1 MTYDDQRELLEVVTP
16 DGRSTGR
23 LLPRGQI
30 HREGHWHRT
39 RTVWV
44 VLTGEPDGPALLL
57 QQRGFT
63 KDTWGGL
70 LDVSSAGHLAPDD
83 PDPWRELEE
92 ELGVRPIQGPLIQLG
107 TRRVEGAHPRD
118 DLVDRELQDLWLW
131 LAPLAL
137 DGLRPA
143 RGEIEALLS
152 LDLAAVPDL
161 EHPDARTPA
170 RRLDAVTRTVTSA
183 VVTPPQLTPGLGP
196 YAAHAARLASR
207 ALAGKRDLRY
217 DPSYDLLAET

>member
-1 MTYDDQRELLEVVTP
+1 MTYDDQSELLEVVTP

-23 LLPRGQI
+23 LLRRLQI

-44 VLTGEPDGPALLL
+44 VLTGEPDGPGLVL

-92 ELGVRPIQGPLIQLG
+92 ELGVRPTDGPLIQLG
-107 TRRVEGAHPRD
+107 TRRVEGLHTHDGR
-118 DLVDRELQDLWLW
+118 VDRELQDLWLW
-131 LAPLAL
+131 LAPLSL
-137 DGLRPA
+137 EDLRPQP
-143 RGEIEALLS
+143 GEIEALLS
-152 LDLAAVPDL
+152 LDLEAVPNLDRL
-161 EHPDARTPA
+161 DARTPA
-170 RRLDAVTRTVTSA
+170 RRMDATTRNVASA
-183 VVTPPQLTPGLGP
+183 VVTSPELTPGLGP
-196 YAAHAARLASR
+196 FATHLAELAGL
-207 ALAGKRDLRY
+207 ALAGERDLRY
-217 DPSYDLLAET
+217 DPRFDLRA

>member
-1 MTYDDQRELLEVVTP
+1 MTYDDLREMLEVVTP
-16 DGRSTGR
+16 DGQSTGR
-23 LLPRGQI
+23 LLPRIRI

-44 VLTGEPDGPALLL
+44 VLTREPVGPALVL

-70 LDVSSAGHLAPDD
+70 LDVSSAGHLAPND

-92 ELGVRPIQGPLIQLG
+92 ELGVRPTQGPMIQLG

-137 DGLRPA
+137 DQLRPA
-143 RGEIEALLS
+143 PGEIEALLS
-152 LDLAAVPDL
+152 LDLAVVPDL
-161 EHPDARTPA
+161 DNPDTRTPA
-170 RRLDAVTRTVTSA
+170 RRLDAGTRTVTSA
-183 VVTPPQLTPGLGP
+183 AVTPPQLTPGLGP
-196 YAAHAARLASR
+196 YAAHAAQLARR
-207 ALAGKRDLRY
+207 ALAGERDLRY
-217 DPSYDLLAET
+217 DPAFDLRAET

>member
-1 MTYDDQRELLEVVTP
+1 MTYDDQSELLEVVTP

-23 LLPRGQI
+23 LLPRLRI

-44 VLTGEPDGPALLL
+44 VLTGETDGPALLL

-92 ELGVRPIQGPLIQLG
+92 ELGVRPTDGPLIRLG
-107 TRRVEGAHPRD
+107 TRRVEGAHPREG
-118 DLVDRELQDLWLW
+118 LVDRELQDLWLW
-131 LAPLAL
+131 LAPLSL
-137 DGLRPA
+137 EDLRPQPV
-143 RGEIEALLS
+143 EIEALLS
-152 LDLAAVPDL
+152 LDLAVVPDL
-161 EHPDARTPA
+161 DNPVARTPA
-170 RRLDAVTRTVTSA
+170 RRLDATTGTLAPTVITH
-183 VVTPPQLTPGLGP
+183 PKLTPGLGP
-196 YAAHAARLASR
+196 FAAHLVQLAAR
-207 ALAGKRDLRY
+207 ALAGERDLRY
-217 DPSYDLLAET
+217 DPRFDLRA

>member
-1 MTYDDQRELLEVVTP
+1 MTYDDQSELLEVVTP
-16 DGRSTGR
+16 DGHSTGR
-23 LLPRGQI
+23 LLPRIRI
-30 HREGHWHRT
+30 HREGHWHLT

-70 LDVSSAGHLAPDD
+70 LDVSSAGHLAPND

-92 ELGVRPIQGPLIQLG
+92 ELGVRPDQGPLIQLG

-118 DLVDRELQDLWLW
+118 GLVDRELQDLWLW

-137 DGLRPA
+137 GDLCPQP
-143 RGEIEALLS
+143 GEIEALLS
-152 LDLAAVPDL
+152 LDLETVPEL
-161 EHPDARTPA
+161 EKSEVRAPA
-170 RRLDAVTRTVTSA
+170 RRMDATTREIASA
-183 VVTPPQLTPGLGP
+183 VVISRELTPGLGP
-196 YAAHAARLASR
+196 YATHLAELASR
-207 ALAGKRDLRY
+207 ALAGERDLSYDRRY
-217 DPSYDLLAET
+217 DFRAET

>member
-1 MTYDDQRELLEVVTP
+1 MTYDDQGELLEVVTP
-16 DGRSTGR
+16 DGRATGR

-92 ELGVRPIQGPLIQLG
+92 ELGVRPTQGPLIQLG

-118 DLVDRELQDLWLW
+118 GLVDRELQDLWLW

-152 LDLAAVPDL
+152 LDLAVVPDL
-161 EHPDARTPA
+161 ERPDARTPA
-170 RRLDAVTRTVTSA
+170 RRLDAVTRTVEPA
-183 VVTPPQLTPGLGP
+183 VVTLPELTPGLGP
-196 YAAHAARLASR
+196 YAVHVARLSYR
-207 ALAGKRDLRY
+207 ALAGERELRY
-217 DPSYDLLAET
+217 DPRYDIRAET

>member
-30 HREGHWHRT
+30 HREGRWHRT

-44 VLTGEPDGPALLL
+44 VLTGESDGPALLL

-70 LDVSSAGHLAPDD
+70 LDVSCAGHLAPND

-92 ELGVRPIQGPLIQLG
+92 ELGVRPTQGPLIHLG
-107 TRRVEGAHPRD
+107 TRRVEGAHPHD
-118 DLVDRELQDLWLW
+118 DMVDRELQDLWLW
-131 LAPLAL
+131 LAPLYL
-137 DGLRPA
+137 KDLRPA

-152 LDLAAVPDL
+152 IDLAAVPDL
-161 EHPDARTPA
+161 EKSDARTPA
-170 RRLDAVTRTVTSA
+170 RRLDAVTRTVEPA

-196 YAAHAARLASR
+196 YAAHAARLSLR

>member
-1 MTYDDQRELLEVVTP
+1 MTFDDQRELLEVVTP
-16 DGRSTGR
+16 DGRLTGR

-70 LDVSSAGHLAPDD
+70 LDVSSAGHLAPND

-92 ELGVRPIQGPLIQLG
+92 ELGVRPTQGPLIQLG
-107 TRRVEGAHPRD
+107 ARRVEGAQPRD

-137 DGLRPA
+137 HGLRPA
-143 RGEIEALLS
+143 RGEIEALLAI
-152 LDLAAVPDL
+152 DLAAVPEL
-161 EHPDARTPA
+161 ENPDARTPA
-170 RRLDAVTRTVTSA
+170 RRLDAVTRTVEPA
-183 VVTPPQLTPGLGP
+183 VVTSPRLTPGLGP
-196 YAAHAARLASR
+196 YAAHVARLSLR
-207 ALAGKRDLRY
+207 ALAGERELRY
-217 DPSYDLLAET
+217 DPAYDLLAET

>member
-1 MTYDDQRELLEVVTP
+1 MTYDDQSELLEVVTP

-23 LLPRGQI
+23 LLPRLQI
-30 HREGHWHRT
+30 HREGHWHLT

-44 VLTGEPDGPALLL
+44 VLTGEPNGPGLVL

-92 ELGVRPIQGPLIQLG
+92 ELGVRPTEGPLIQLG
-107 TRRVEGAHPRD
+107 TRRVEGLHIKD
-118 DLVDRELQDLWLW
+118 GLVDRELQDLWLW

-137 DGLRPA
+137 EDLRPQA
-143 RGEIEALLS
+143 GEIEALLS
-152 LDLAAVPDL
+152 LDLGVVADL
-161 EHPDARTPA
+161 EKSESRTPA
-170 RRLDAVTRTVTSA
+170 RRMDAVTREIASA
-183 VVTPPQLTPGLGP
+183 LVVSPELTPGLGP
-196 YAAHAARLASR
+196 FAAHAACLARR
-207 ALAGKRDLRY
+207 ALDGERDLRY
-217 DPSYDLLAET
+217 DPRFDLRA

>member
-1 MTYDDQRELLEVVTP
+1 MTYDDQDELLEVVSP

-23 LLPRGQI
+23 LLPRLQI

-44 VLTGEPDGPALLL
+44 VLTGEPDSPGLLL

-70 LDVSSAGHLAPDD
+70 LDASSAGHLAPDD

-92 ELGVRPIQGPLIQLG
+92 ELGVRPTDGPLIQLG
-107 TRRVEGAHPRD
+107 ARRVEGLHIHD
-118 DLVDRELQDLWLW
+118 GLVDRELQDLWLW

-137 DGLRPA
+137 EDMRPQP
-143 RGEIEALLS
+143 GEIEALLS
-152 LDLAAVPDL
+152 LDLDVVADLEKPGSRTSARRMDATTREIAAAVVISP
-161 EHPDARTPA
+161 E
-170 RRLDAVTRTVTSA
+170 
-183 VVTPPQLTPGLGP
+183 LTPGLGP
-196 YAAHAARLASR
+196 YAAHLAELARLA
-207 ALAGKRDLRY
+207 LAGQRDLRY
-217 DPSYDLLAET
+217 DPAYDLRAET

>member
-1 MTYDDQRELLEVVTP
+1 MTYDDQSELLEVVTP

-23 LLPRGQI
+23 LLPRLQI
-30 HREGHWHRT
+30 HREGHWHLT

-44 VLTGEPDGPALLL
+44 VLTGEPNGPGLVL

-92 ELGVRPIQGPLIQLG
+92 ELGVRPTDGPLIQLG
-107 TRRVEGAHPRD
+107 TRRVEGLHSKD
-118 DLVDRELQDLWLW
+118 GLVDRELQDLWLW

-137 DGLRPA
+137 EDLRPQA
-143 RGEIEALLS
+143 GEIEALLS
-152 LDLAAVPDL
+152 LDLSVVADL
-161 EHPDARTPA
+161 EKSESRTPA
-170 RRLDAVTRTVTSA
+170 RRMDAVTREVASA
-183 VVTPPQLTPGLGP
+183 VVVSPELTPGLGP
-196 YAAHAARLASR
+196 FAAHLAELARR
-207 ALAGKRDLRY
+207 ALEGERDLRY
-217 DPSYDLLAET
+217 DRRYDLRAET

>member
-1 MTYDDQRELLEVVTP
+1 MTYDDQSELLEVVTP

-23 LLPRGQI
+23 LLPRLRI

-70 LDVSSAGHLAPDD
+70 LDVSSAGHLAPND

-92 ELGVRPIQGPLIQLG
+92 ELGVRPTDGPLIRLG
-107 TRRVEGAHPRD
+107 TRRVEGAHPREG
-118 DLVDRELQDLWLW
+118 LVDRELQDLWLW
-131 LAPLAL
+131 LAPLSL
-137 DGLRPA
+137 EDLRPQPV
-143 RGEIEALLS
+143 EIEALLS
-152 LDLAAVPDL
+152 LDLAVVPDL
-161 EHPDARTPA
+161 DNPVARTPA
-170 RRLDAVTRTVTSA
+170 RRLDATTGSLAPA
-183 VVTPPQLTPGLGP
+183 VIT
-196 YAAHAARLASR
+196 HA
-207 ALAGKRDLRY
+207 G
-217 DPSYDLLAET
+217 

>member
-1 MTYDDQRELLEVVTP
+1 MTYDDQSELLEVVTP

-23 LLPRGQI
+23 LLPRIWI
-30 HREGHWHRT
+30 HREGHWHLT

-44 VLTGEPDGPALLL
+44 VLTREPDGPALLL

-92 ELGVRPIQGPLIQLG
+92 ELGVRPTDGPLIQLG
-107 TRRVEGAHPRD
+107 TRRVEGLHIRD
-118 DLVDRELQDLWLW
+118 GLVDRELQDLWLW

-137 DGLRPA
+137 EDLRPQP
-143 RGEIEALLS
+143 GEIESLLS
-152 LDLAAVPDL
+152 LALAVVPDL
-161 EHPDARTPA
+161 DRPDTCTPA
-170 RRLDAVTRTVTSA
+170 RRMDAATREIASA
-183 VVTPPQLTPGLGP
+183 AVRSPELTPGLGP
-196 YAAHAARLASR
+196 YATHLAELAGR
-207 ALAGKRDLRY
+207 ALAGDRDLRY
-217 DPSYDLLAET
+217 DPVHDLRAKT